1 MAIWPIY
8 ITGVE
13 NNFTW
18 LYVSVHRDYFPA
30 KIGSFRII
38 YNSRKSIG
46 GGVEQWPWWTP
57 GAVQQLRRR
66 GGGFS
71 LHWWKVRGFFDF
83 WIVLGGAWTSSWLQ
97 QLDRGGLWKTLCV
110 EMHLQTKF
118 LFYFSLISLSSSL
131 FWLLTPISFQIMN
144 PYEVNYIL

>member
-1 MAIWPIY
+1 MYQLGEQY
-8 ITGVE
+8 ITI
-13 NNFTW
+13 TI
-18 LYVSVHRDYFPA
+18 L
-30 KIGSFRII
+30 
-38 YNSRKSIG
+38 
-46 GGVEQWPWWTP
+46 
-57 GAVQQLRRR
+57 VQIA
-66 GGGFS
+66 FS

-131 FWLLTPISFQIMN
+131 FWLLTPISFQI
-144 PYEVNYIL
+144 IGFATFRLFWFLICG